1 MTNVKYVYSED
12 LLKYRFSDSHPF
24 NQMRL
29 KLTTDLLFDLDVLT
43 SEHIIAPRV
52 ATDEE
57 LQLVHEPNYI
67 EAIKKAG
74 NGELPL
80 DEYEKYGLN
89 SEDTPQFVN
98 MHENSAR
105 VVGGTLTAVDAVMTG
120 EAVRACHLGGG
131 LHHGFKG
138 KASGFCIYN
147 DSAVAIQYMQSKYN
161 QRVLYIDTDAHH
173 GDGVQWSFYT
183 NEDVMNYSIHETG
196 RYLFPGTG
204 ALTERGD
211 GKGFGTTVNV
221 PLDAYT
227 EDDSYI
233 DVFKETIEAVCEA
246 YKPDII
252 LSVNGVD
259 IHYLDPLTHLSC
271 TLDTLYE
278 IPYIVKNLAD
288 KYCDGKIIM
297 IGGGGYNIWR
307 VVPRAWSHVWFAL
320 NDLETPNKPIP
331 QTWLQKYQTLAPV
344 PLPTTWV
351 DEKEDYMDIPRR
363 TEISEKNNNTK
374 IRILDWFKK

>member
-29 KLTTDLLFDLDVLT
+29 KLTTDLLIDLGVLK
-43 SEHIIAPRV
+43 SEHLIQPRI

-57 LQLVHEPNYI
+57 LELVHEPSYI

-74 NGELPL
+74 NGDLPIE
-80 DEYEKYGLN
+80 EYDKYGLN

-105 VVGGTLTAVDAVMTG
+105 VVGGTLNAVDAVMSG
-120 EAVRACHLGGG
+120 EAKRACHLGGG

-147 DSAVAIQYMQSKYN
+147 DSAVAIQYLQSKYK

-183 NEDVMNYSIHETG
+183 NEDVMNFSIHETG

-204 ALTERGD
+204 AITERGD
-211 GKGFGTTVNV
+211 GKGFGRTVNI

-227 EDDSYI
+227 EDESYI
-233 DVFKETIEAVCEA
+233 DVFKETVEAVCKA

-271 TLDTLYE
+271 TLNTLYQ

-288 KYCDGKIIM
+288 EYCDGKVIM

-320 NDLETPNKPIP
+320 NDLDTPKGNIP
-331 QTWLQKYQTLAPV
+331 QTWLDKYQSSAPF
-344 PLPTTWV
+344 PLPKTWI
-351 DEKEDYMDIPRR
+351 DEKDDYMEIPRK
-363 TEISEKNNNTK
+363 TEITEKNNNTK
-374 IRILDWFKK
+374 LRILEWYK

>member
-29 KLTTDLLFDLDVLT
+29 KLTTDLLFDLGVLT
-43 SEHIIAPRV
+43 EAHIISPRV

-74 NGELPL
+74 NGDLPL
-80 DEYEKYGLN
+80 KEYDKYGLN
-89 SEDTPQFVN
+89 SEDTPQFIN

-105 VVGGTLTAVDAVMTG
+105 VVGGTLSAVDAVMTG
-120 EAVRACHLGGG
+120 EATRACHLGGG

-233 DVFKETIEAVCEA
+233 DVFKDTVEAVCKA
-246 YKPDII
+246 YKPDVI

-271 TLDTLYE
+271 TLDTLYK
-278 IPYIVKNLAD
+278 IPYIVKGLAD
-288 KYCDGKIIM
+288 KHCDGKIIM

-320 NDLETPNKPIP
+320 NDLETPEGSIP
-331 QTWLQKYQTLAPV
+331 DSWLQKYQPHA
-344 PLPTTWV
+344 PLPLPSTWI
-351 DEKEDYMDIPRR
+351 DEKEDYTDIPRR
-363 TEISEKNNNTK
+363 KEITEKNNNTK
-374 IRILDWFKK
+374 LRILDWFD

>member
-1 MTNVKYVYSED
+1 MTNVKYIYSED
-12 LLKYRFSDSHPF
+12 LLRYRFSDSHPF

-29 KLTTDLLFDLDVLT
+29 KLTTDLLMDLGVLT
-43 SEHIIAPRV
+43 TQHILKPRV

-57 LQLVHEPNYI
+57 LMLVHEPNYI

-74 NGELPL
+74 QGTLPES
-80 DEYEKYGLN
+80 EYEKYGLA

-98 MHENSAR
+98 MHENSAL
-105 VVGGTLTAVDAVMTG
+105 VVGGTLTAVDAVMSG
-120 EAVRACHLGGG
+120 EVTCACHLGGG

-147 DSAVAIQYMQSKYN
+147 DSAVAIQYIQSKYK

-227 EDDSYI
+227 EDESYL
-233 DVFKETIEAVCEA
+233 DVFQETVEAVCES
-246 YKPDII
+246 YKPDVI

-271 TLDTLYE
+271 TLDTLYK
-278 IPYIVKNLAD
+278 IPYIVKDLAD
-288 KYCDGKIIM
+288 KYCDGKVIM

-320 NDLETPNKPIP
+320 NDLQTPHSPIP
-331 QTWLQKYQTLAPV
+331 KSWIEKYQSQAPV
-344 PLPTTWV
+344 PLPETWT
-351 DEKEDYMDIPRR
+351 DELDDYMEIPRQK
-363 TEISEKNNNTK
+363 EISEKNNNTK
-374 IRILDWFKK
+374 HRILEWFK

>member
-29 KLTTDLLFDLDVLT
+29 KLTTDLLIDLGVLK
-43 SEHIIAPRV
+43 SEHIIQPRI

-57 LQLVHEPNYI
+57 LKLVHDPTYI

-74 NGELPL
+74 NGDLPL
-80 DEYEKYGLN
+80 EEYDKYGLN

-105 VVGGTLTAVDAVMTG
+105 VVGGTLNAVDAVMSG
-120 EAVRACHLGGG
+120 EAQKACHLGGG

-147 DSAVAIQYMQSKYN
+147 DSAVAIQYLQSKYK

-204 ALTERGD
+204 AITERGD
-211 GKGFGTTVNV
+211 DKGYGRTVNV

-227 EDDSYI
+227 EDESYI
-233 DVFKETIEAVCEA
+233 DVFKETVESVCKA

-271 TLDTLYE
+271 TLNTLYQ

-288 KYCDGKIIM
+288 EYCDGKVIM

-320 NDLETPNKPIP
+320 NNLETPKGNIP
-331 QTWLQKYQTLAPV
+331 QTWLDKYQSSAPF
-344 PLPTTWV
+344 PLPKTWV
-351 DEKEDYMDIPRR
+351 DEKENYMEIPRKI
-363 TEISEKNNNTK
+363 EITEKNNNTK
-374 IRILDWFKK
+374 LRILDWFK

>member
-1 MTNVKYVYSED
+1 MIKAKYVYSED

-29 KLTTDLLFDLDVLT
+29 KLTTDLLLDLGKLN
-43 SEHIIAPRV
+43 ENQIIKPRI

-57 LQLVHEPNYI
+57 LELVHEPHYI
-67 EAIKKAG
+67 EAIKMAG

-80 DEYEKYGLN
+80 EQFEKYGLS
-89 SEDTPQFVN
+89 SEDTPQFKN

-105 VVGGTLTAVDAVMTG
+105 VVGGTLSAVDAVMTG
-120 EAVRACHLGGG
+120 ESVRACHLGGG

-173 GDGVQWSFYT
+173 GDGVQWTFYT
-183 NEDVMNYSIHETG
+183 NEQVMNYSIHETG

-233 DVFKETIEAVCEA
+233 DVFKETVEAACKA
-246 YKPDII
+246 FKPDVI

-271 TLDTLYE
+271 TLKTLYE

-288 KYCDGKIIM
+288 QYCDGKCIM
-297 IGGGGYNIWR
+297 VGGGGYNIWR

-320 NDLETPNKPIP
+320 NDTQTPSEAIP
-331 QTWLQKYQTLAPV
+331 QSWLSKYQPEAPF
-344 PLPTTWV
+344 PLPQSWL
-351 DEKEDYMDIPRR
+351 DEQVDYMEIPRR
-363 TEISEKNNNTK
+363 NEITEKNNNTK
-374 IRILDWFKK
+374 LRILDWLT